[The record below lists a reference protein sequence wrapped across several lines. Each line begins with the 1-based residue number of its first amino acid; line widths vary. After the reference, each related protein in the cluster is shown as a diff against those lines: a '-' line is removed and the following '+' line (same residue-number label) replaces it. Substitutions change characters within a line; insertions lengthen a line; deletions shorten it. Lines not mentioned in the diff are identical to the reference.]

1 MLSEWYNNGLA
12 EAYILFRQTQPES
25 LEVEEVKDEFEKLI
39 KNGEKFEQF
48 LDENKDVP
56 LNNIK
61 IQTERDGK
69 TFDNVKWLFSLSSS
83 TRRIIAKR
91 GIWEGI
97 GFRVVN
103 KTKNCSICGS
113 SGTKLNTALLFP
125 FDRKVLNYYCGLD
138 EGANRLRLCS
148 LCQRICFYSFGNIFY
163 SKSNDRVTIFFPNSD
178 NYEKIAKLSTRLKQ
192 IRIQSIEKVWP
203 FCNIRPEG
211 IAAYYPSEFL
221 LSILFALYRWSNEKE
236 DKEIL
241 NVLEEVNIELVS
253 YAAGRGLAIYDSY
266 ETLTKLDDIFRIF
279 TQFEEKII
287 LLKKSQE
294 LKEKEP
300 LSPTVVFN
308 WFFNSLTIEGK
319 DYEAKNRLR
328 EDWTKTLLK
337 KHKIDFITLNEVVM
351 DNIKTKGY
359 AYRFISF
366 YNLMIKSILEGLN
379 MVNEMKV
386 FEHVNAIGYG
396 LGKEA
401 ENLMGKSAQSALWD
415 IFRTRTA
422 SDFVDALVKVQIKLR
437 MSLDLREIEA
447 NKSRWR
453 EIRAILLNGM
463 ANALFRGG
471 KKDVKS
477 D

>member
-12 EAYILFRQTQPES
+12 EAYILFRQTQPEF
-25 LEVEEVKDEFEKLI
+25 LEAKEVKDEFGKLI
-39 KNGEKFEQF
+39 KDREKFEQF
-48 LDENKDVP
+48 LDENKDTP

-61 IQTERDGK
+61 FKQEDGTQYIKRIIRLSGK
-69 TFDNVKWLFSLSSS
+69 TKPFSEDGA
-83 TRRIIAKR
+83 IIWDKIFKTGSKAKR
-91 GIWEGI
+91 
-97 GFRVVN
+97 
-103 KTKNCSICGS
+103 CSICGS
-113 SGTKLNTALLFP
+113 ERAKLNTALLFP
-125 FDRKVLNYYCGLD
+125 FDRKLLNYYCGLD

-178 NYEKIAKLSTRLKQ
+178 NYEKIAKLGVRLKEIEISQ
-192 IRIQSIEKVWP
+192 IKDNPYS
-203 FCNIRPEG
+203 NIRPSLSKG
-211 IAAYYPSEFL
+211 DFTYYPSEFL
-221 LSILFALYRWSNEKE
+221 FPILFALYRWSKEKG

-241 NVLEEVNIELVS
+241 NVVEEVNIELVS
-253 YAAGRGLAIYDSY
+253 YVAGRGLAIYDSY

-287 LLKKSQE
+287 SLNKPRE
-294 LKEKEP
+294 IKEKEP

-337 KHKIDFITLNEVVM
+337 KHKIDFITLNEIVM
-351 DNIKTKGY
+351 DNIKTKGN

-366 YNLMIKSILEGLN
+366 YNLMVKSILEGLN

-386 FEHVNAIGYG
+386 FEHVNGIGYS
-396 LGKEA
+396 LGNEA

-437 MSLDLREIEA
+437 TSLDLREVEA

-471 KKDVKS
+471 E
-477 D
+477 